1 MVVYVC
7 DNLHPRLRR
16 LRMHIISIIDLPA
29 GRPKYLALCMA
40 YCFMRPESRI
50 ILKMSVLLRRK
61 VSRYISNGK
70 INDIVLLLSPFCDK
84 VMLSVWPVYSPPGMR
99 PYVPRFITL

>member
-7 DNLHPRLRR
+7 DNLHTRLRR

-50 ILKMSVLLRRK
+50 IKK
-61 VSRYISNGK
+61 YQ
-70 INDIVLLLSPFCDK
+70 F
-84 VMLSVWPVYSPPGMR
+84 Y
-99 PYVPRFITL
+99 YVAKLVVIFQTAK

>member
-1 MVVYVC
+1 MMVYVC
-7 DNLHPRLRR
+7 DNLHTRLRR

-50 ILKMSVLLRRK
+50 I
-61 VSRYISNGK
+61 
-70 INDIVLLLSPFCDK
+70 
-84 VMLSVWPVYSPPGMR
+84 
-99 PYVPRFITL
+99 